1 LARWII
7 ENRRSGTEVGR
18 YSTETRQGALEAM
31 ARDVGYR
38 TYADAIEAEP
48 ADYAEL
54 HVAKIPG
61 TK

>member
-1 LARWII
+1 
-7 ENRRSGTEVGR
+7 
-18 YSTETRQGALEAM
+18 M

>member
-1 LARWII
+1 
-7 ENRRSGTEVGR
+7 
-18 YSTETRQGALEAM
+18 M

-38 TYADAIEAEP
+38 TYADAIEAAP
-48 ADYAEL
+48 AEYAEL

>member
-1 LARWII
+1 MARWII

-18 YSTETRQGALEAM
+18 YSAETRQGALEAM

-38 TYADAIEAEP
+38 TYADAIEAAP
-48 ADYAEL
+48 AEYAEL